1 METDKKKT
9 GYQSRWQE
17 QLQGIT
23 EKILNREPFSY
34 DLNGDALYQQYK
46 DRYIQQGRQ
55 AMMDTMGQA
64 ATLTGGYGNS
74 YAQSV
79 GQQTYQG
86 YLQGLNDQVPA
97 LYRLALD
104 RYNSEGDR
112 LRGNLNVMLEQD
124 DVDYGR
130 YRDGIAD
137 RDDAYSKLMA
147 LMTGYGYRPTPE
159 EMAEAGMTEAQ
170 MRAILG
176 IEDSVGGGG
185 YGGYG
190 YGEEDY
196 DDGDTPPDETA
207 GRITAYDKLTGDGE
221 AWRKHH
227 LTGKDRRN
235 LTADE
240 KKNIARSIDSSGLS
254 PVDKEIIALRYGI
267 PLKKA

>member
-9 GYQSRWQE
+9 GYQSRWQD
-17 QLQGIT
+17 QLRDIAG
-23 EKILNREPFSY
+23 KIINREPFSY

-46 DRYIQQGRQ
+46 DRYIQQGKQ

-86 YLQGLNDQVPA
+86 YLQGLNDQVPS

-112 LRGNLNVMLEQD
+112 LRGNLNVLMQQEGM
-124 DVDYGR
+124 DYDR

-147 LMTGYGYRPTPE
+147 LMTGYGYRPAPE
-159 EMAEAGMTEAQ
+159 ELEEAGMTEAQ

-176 IEDSVGGGG
+176 IEDSVGGH
-185 YGGYG
+185 GGYG

-227 LTGKDRRN
+227 LAGKDRRN
-235 LTADE
+235 LTANE